1 VAVAEPKFC
10 AFESAPSFVTSH
22 SDLFLN
28 HSQGENGKEFNAS
41 ENG

>member
-1 VAVAEPKFC
+1 VAVAERTFC
-10 AFESAPSFVTSH
+10 ALKSAPSFVTRH

-28 HSQGENGKEFNAS
+28 HRQGKNGKEFNAS